1 VFQKCEY
8 VFLEVLPTSVGI
20 KKRELPLV
28 SSNLSTMA
36 GRDTQLTQKLTLAG
50 IHVNRS
56 LLLRFAESFNRCD
69 VTIHTV
75 PLQAGQSNQNR
86 KINAC
91 VLPLNEI
98 AVGWLKKSSWFLPR
112 RTMIYGIG
120 GLKELTRF
128 VDLGINVLL
137 ETGSYLSIQ
146 AAVAATQPLLSR
158 GIGTCTRVP
167 IAMPVKIEAEG
178 RVLAGITKNVGSSG
192 MAVRLFRN
200 VAIPQNVALSFV
212 LPGAGLLSLSASPRW
227 YSGRLV
233 GLRFQPSVHGKT
245 LSQWVHEYSLLG
257 CGGQR
262 PSPN

>member
-1 VFQKCEY
+1 
-8 VFLEVLPTSVGI
+8 
-20 KKRELPLV
+20 
-28 SSNLSTMA
+28 MA
-36 GRDTQLTQKLTLAG
+36 GRDTALTQNLTLAG
-50 IHVNRS
+50 IHVNRN
-56 LLLRFAESFNRCD
+56 LLLRFAESLNRCD
-69 VTIHTV
+69 VTILTV
-75 PLQAGQSNQNR
+75 PSQAGKSKEDR

-91 VLPLNEI
+91 VLPLNET

-137 ETGSYLSIQ
+137 ETTSYLSIQ
-146 AAVAATQPLLSR
+146 AAVTATQPLLSR
-158 GIGTCTRVP
+158 GIGTCARVP
-167 IAMPVKIEAEG
+167 IAMPVRIEAEG
-178 RVLAGITKNVGSSG
+178 RVLAGITKNVGSGG
-192 MAVRLFRN
+192 MAVELFRN
-200 VAIPQNVALSFV
+200 VAVPQHIKLSFV
-212 LPGAGLLSLSASPRW
+212 LPGADLLSLSASPRW

-262 PSPN
+262 PFPN